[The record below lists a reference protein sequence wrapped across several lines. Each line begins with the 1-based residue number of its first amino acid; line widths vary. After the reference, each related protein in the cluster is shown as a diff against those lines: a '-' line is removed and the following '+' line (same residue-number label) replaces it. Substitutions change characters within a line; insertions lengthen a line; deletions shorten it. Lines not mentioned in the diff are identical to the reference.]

1 MRRLRGAVPWKA
13 LGQVGGLYLA
23 GGWAVLEAVDVLA
36 NNLEL
41 PGWVFRVVLVLFIV
55 GLPGVL
61 VTTLLL
67 HRARAPSGHPL
78 RTAATAV
85 LGMALVGALLISIP
99 GVRQTGRDMLLGGAA
114 LPGVGVLPFG
124 WVGPDASPDS
134 YLAEAVP

>member
-1 MRRLRGAVPWKA
+1 MTRLRETIPWGA

-78 RTAATAV
+78 RTA
-85 LGMALVGALLISIP
+85 GARCS
-99 GVRQTGRDMLLGGAA
+99 
-114 LPGVGVLPFG
+114 G
-124 WVGPDASPDS
+124 WRSSAPC
-134 YLAEAVP
+134 